1 MKNYFFIYFAMS
13 LILVFFIN
21 MFSRRLLRIKVLQI
35 LYAHFKVNGK
45 TYVQSEKDLT
55 LSIHKSYELYHY
67 LMLLLLDLRDFAES
81 KIELARH
88 KKLADQHDLQPA
100 TKFIENKFILQLA
113 QNGSLTK
120 FINKKKLSWNSY
132 PEIIKKLY
140 NRLIDIDFYKEY
152 INSAP
157 GSYNEDKK
165 MVIKIYT
172 DLIINYEDL
181 YTNLE
186 EQNIYWIDDVDFIIR
201 MIIKTF
207 RKFRENEGN
216 PSLMPMFHDPADLDF
231 AITLMR
237 KTIIME
243 PENKIFI
250 KESAKNWELER
261 IAFTDYLIM
270 QMAITEVIE
279 FGTIPV
285 KVTMNEFIEISKIFS
300 TRNSSQ
306 FINGILDNVFK
317 KLRSEK
323 KIKKRGRGLIG
334 EQKESE

>member
-1 MKNYFFIYFAMS
+1 MKNYFFIYFVKS
-13 LILVFFIN
+13 PILEFFIN

-35 LYAHFKVNGK
+35 LYAHFKVDGK
-45 TYVQSEKDLT
+45 TYIQSEKDLT

-88 KKLADQHDLQPA
+88 KKLADQRDLYPA
-100 TKFIENKFILQLA
+100 TKFIENKFILQLE
-113 QNGSLTK
+113 QNDSLK
-120 FINKKKLSWNSY
+120 IFINKKKLSWNSFT
-132 PEIIKKLY
+132 EIIKKLY
-140 NRLIDIDFYKEY
+140 NYLIEMDFYKEY
-152 INSAP
+152 INSAQ

-165 MVIKIYT
+165 LAVKIYT
-172 DLIINYEDL
+172 DLIMNYEDL
-181 YTNLE
+181 YANLE

-207 RKFRENEGN
+207 RKFRENGEN
-216 PSLMPMFHDPADLDF
+216 TSLMPMFNDPADIDF
-231 AITLMR
+231 ATTLMR
-237 KTIIME
+237 KTIIRQ
-243 PENKIFI
+243 PENKILI

-300 TRNSSQ
+300 TQNSSQ
-306 FINGILDNVFK
+306 FNNGILDNVFK
-317 KLRSEK
+317 KLKSEK
-323 KIKKRGRGLIG
+323 KIMKRGRGLIG

>member
-1 MKNYFFIYFAMS
+1 MKNYFFIYFVKNP
-13 LILVFFIN
+13 ILGYFVT

-35 LYAHFKVNGK
+35 LYAHFKVDGK
-45 TYVQSEKDLT
+45 TYIQSEKDLT
-55 LSIHKSYELYHY
+55 FSIHKSYELYHY

-88 KKLADQHDLQPA
+88 KKLADQRDLHPA
-100 TKFIENKFILQLA
+100 TKFIENKFILQLE
-113 QNGSLTK
+113 QNESLKK

-140 NRLIDIDFYKEY
+140 NHLIEMDFYKEY

-157 GSYNEDKK
+157 DSYNEDKK
-165 MVIKIYT
+165 MVIKIYI
-172 DLIINYEDL
+172 DLIMNYEDL
-181 YTNLE
+181 YMNLE
-186 EQNIYWIDDVDFIIR
+186 EQNIYWMDDVDFIIR
-201 MIIKTF
+201 MIVKTF
-207 RKFRENEGN
+207 RKFRENGEN
-216 PSLMPMFHDPADLDF
+216 TLLMPMFHDPADMDF
-231 AITLMR
+231 ATTLMR
-237 KTIIME
+237 KTIILE
-243 PENKIFI
+243 PENKILI

-300 TRNSSQ
+300 TKNSSQ

-317 KLRSEK
+317 KLKSEK
-323 KIKKRGRGLIG
+323 KIMKRGRGLIG